1 MQIYGEKVIEHF
13 QNPRNMGV
21 IEDADG
27 EGLVGNPICG
37 DLLKIYIKVRDDTI
51 EDIKFQTFGC
61 AAAIASGS
69 IFTELVKGKR
79 VEEALKITEDFVKDA
94 LGGLPP
100 HKFHCTSLAVD
111 AFRKAVE
118 DWRSK
123 KGGG

>member
-13 QNPRNMGV
+13 QNPRNMG
-21 IEDADG
+21 IMENADG
-27 EGLVGNPICG
+27 EGVVGNPICG
-37 DLLKIYIKVRDDTI
+37 DLLKIYIKVRDDVI

-79 VEEALKITEDFVKDA
+79 IEEALKITEDYLSDA

-100 HKFHCTSLAVD
+100 QKFHCTSLAVE
-111 AFRKAVE
+111 AFKKAIE
-118 DWRSK
+118 DMRSK
-123 KGGG
+123 RGG